1 MITRLTL
8 IALLLASTAHA
19 QEVRP
24 VPDYLSYAT
33 AAVNPSIAIWKAVHS
48 EHKVCSL
55 AQLGISEVVGNG
67 ATLTMKHFIKSPR
80 PVTGLAPDGMP
91 SGHSMNGVLGSISS
105 GWRIGASFS
114 IGTGILRS
122 TKGANRHTAPQIAMG
137 LVIGAGAELTGHL
150 LHCQ

>member
-33 AAVNPSIAIWKAVHS
+33 AAVNPSIAVWKAMHS

-55 AQLGISEVVGNG
+55 AQLGISEAVGNIT
-67 ATLTMKHFIKSPR
+67 TLTMKHFIKSPR
-80 PVTGLAPDGMP
+80 PVAELAPDGMP
-91 SGHSMNGVLGSISS
+91 SGHSMNAVLGSMSS
-105 GWRIGASFS
+105 GWKVGVSFS
-114 IGTGILRS
+114 VGTALLR
-122 TKGANRHTAPQIAMG
+122 KGANRHTTSQVLAG
-137 LVIGAGAELTGHL
+137 LGIGVGAELSGHL